1 MELLLF
7 LLVPLLF
14 QIIKLIES
22 LILRTLTFLIEIII
36 KLIAKIILFILRLFL
51 FLAITIIR
59 WVAKVFFLILQFFS
73 FLAITIIRWVA
84 KIFFLILQ
92 FFSFLAITIIRW
104 VGNFLLSLILFLK
117 FLIFTAVTW
126 FIQRLQVLMFRIF
139 QICKHIVN
147 FAFLPLRTLKNLI
160 QTIFVNFAFFF
171 SKNSRDSIPAL
182 EEKEDVKN
190 LNQSSQEQFSLP
202 GKSQI
207 SFKEF
212 IDSKN
217 VIKEMSEKD
226 FITENKEFVVKKNS
240 DKFKSENELSFTKKP
255 VES

>member
-59 WVAKVFFLILQFFS
+59 WVAKV
-73 FLAITIIRWVA
+73 
-84 KIFFLILQ
+84 FFLILQ

>member
-51 FLAITIIR
+51 
-59 WVAKVFFLILQFFS
+59 
-73 FLAITIIRWVA
+73 
-84 KIFFLILQ
+84 
-92 FFSFLAITIIRW
+92 FLAITIIRW